1 MGLYHRPGAT
11 AAAVVALTFLQLA
24 VPARAVAQSAWL
36 PFAGEGSL
44 SLTFQSLDYGG
55 HYDETGAKA
64 ESIGEIQSYYGI
76 VQFEYGLTD
85 RLAVNARLPYIAS
98 RYTGSPDEPLLVF
111 ILDKYEEYRRTNP
124 QAGLSVDTGDYYGTF
139 QDFLFTL
146 RYNLLERGLTV
157 TPVISLIVPSHD
169 VPDDR

>member
-64 ESIGEIQSYYGI
+64 ESVGEIQSVLRHRAVRVRADGSTCGERAAS
-76 VQFEYGLTD
+76 VHRFEVYGLT
-85 RLAVNARLPYIAS
+85 
-98 RYTGSPDEPLLVF
+98 G
-111 ILDKYEEYRRTNP
+111 
-124 QAGLSVDTGDYYGTF
+124 
-139 QDFLFTL
+139 
-146 RYNLLERGLTV
+146 
-157 TPVISLIVPSHD
+157 
-169 VPDDR
+169 